1 MLHAYQSSELRI
13 YSLETVQVRVSG
25 AAREAILANGGEVYV
40 WMRSSRCCGGAVT
53 ELAVSLVAPREAQ
66 DFEDRVV
73 DGLRVNLSLGRRP
86 PPEEILVD
94 VRGRRRR
101 LEAYW
106 DGCLFVT

>member
-1 MLHAYQSSELRI
+1 MPQQNCGSS
-13 YSLETVQVRVSG
+13 SLELMKLHLSD
-25 AAREAILANGGEVYV
+25 AAREAILAHGGEVYV
-40 WMRSSRCCGGAVT
+40 WLRSSRCCGGAAA
-53 ELAVSLVAPREAQ
+53 ELAVSLLAPHEAQ
-66 DFEDRVV
+66 DFEGRVV